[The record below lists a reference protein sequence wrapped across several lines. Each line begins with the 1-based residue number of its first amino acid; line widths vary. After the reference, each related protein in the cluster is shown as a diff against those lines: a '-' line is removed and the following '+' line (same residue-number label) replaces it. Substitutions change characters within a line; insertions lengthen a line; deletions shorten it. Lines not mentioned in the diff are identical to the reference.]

1 MPNNKYIFTDGHN
14 AKTVDAIN
22 DSWDFV
28 EAMKQAGNAE
38 LYAKVAAVF
47 RAMNLTA
54 DAVANMPFA
63 LVKGGEDFDTSADWQ
78 NKVGFMPKPQEL
90 IRLWRLS
97 LFMSNKAYGRM
108 ITTKEYK
115 GKALSRELVYV
126 VPDTMEIIT
135 NEDTGT
141 IDRIQRKINGRDKES
156 YSFPRDRNLV
166 RFWRLDHTTELL
178 PSANSEFMALAN
190 AAGILHAADWWTE
203 LYFRRGAIRPL
214 LVALKGMV
222 MGDKKEELQSSWS
235 RFMRGLGNSWA
246 ELSKV
251 INAETMEVKQI
262 GDGLG
267 DIKDSPVYRQAIE
280 NVAMASGIPLSLL
293 LSNSASYAT
302 AQSEYSAWF
311 RDSITPWS
319 KWIAE
324 VLNDQLF
331 RDMGYT
337 FEFRTE
343 QAEPSQEEEVQR
355 AQAFSVYV
363 SALAGHPK
371 ALSIAAQIV
380 GIDLPADMDY
390 EELDEKSEEPKE
402 PEKEPVT
409 KPMDME
415 ETDEPEEEPMT
426 AKAWEELDNWKT
438 KATRYAKR
446 GKPVTFEFVTES
458 IGNSTADL
466 IRKRLQFAG
475 TPEEVKAAF
484 DVGKVE
490 TVEPSEIKLLA
501 DALNKAAEAI
511 Q

>member
-1 MPNNKYIFTDGHN
+1 MPNKYIFTNGTSS
-14 AKTVDAIN
+14 KSVDAIN

-28 EAMKQAGNAE
+28 KAMEGAKDGD
-38 LYAKVAAVF
+38 LYSKVAAVF

-63 LVKGGEDFDTSADWQ
+63 LVKNGQDYDTSVDWQ
-78 NKVGFMPKPQEL
+78 NKVGFMPRPQEL
-90 IRLWRLS
+90 LRLWRLS
-97 LFMSNKAYGRM
+97 LFMDNKAYGRM
-108 ITTKEYK
+108 ITTKQFK
-115 GKALSRELVYV
+115 GTALSRELVYV
-126 VPDTMEIIT
+126 VPSTMEIVT
-135 NEDTGT
+135 NEFTGT
-141 IDRIQRKINGRDKES
+141 VERIQRKINGQDKES

-190 AAGILHAADWWTE
+190 AAGILYSADSWTE
-203 LYFRRGAIRPL
+203 SYFSRGAIRPL
-214 LVALKGMV
+214 IIAVKGMV
-222 MGDKKEELQSSWS
+222 LGDKKDDLQSSWAK
-235 RFMRGLGNSWA
+235 FIRGLGNTWS

-251 INAETMEVKQI
+251 INAETMDVKQI

-280 NVAMASGIPLSLL
+280 NVAMGGGMPLSLL
-293 LSNSASYAT
+293 LSNSANMAT
-302 AQSEYSAWF
+302 AQTEYASWF
-311 RDSITPWS
+311 RDSVTPWANWMS
-319 KWIAE
+319 E
-324 VLNDQLF
+324 VLNEQLF

-343 QAEPSQEEEVQR
+343 QSEPSQEEEVQR
-355 AQAFSVYV
+355 AQAFSVYAT
-363 SALAGHPK
+363 ALAGHPQ

-390 EELDEKSEEPKE
+390 SELDKKPEEPKE
-402 PEKEPVT
+402 EPAKEPAST
-409 KPMDME
+409 MEDM
-415 ETDEPEEEPMT
+415 DEPEEEPMT

-511 Q
+511 T